1 MKNMMEMAGMRVPF
15 FHFSQWKW
23 PWLRHG
29 FSSRWGGYSSGYLR
43 ELNMAGQEE
52 DIVTIKKNRSLLL
65 GEMGLINPRLIT
77 GEQVHGLGLS
87 WADPNRGDFFRGVD
101 GLFTSFP
108 GTALM
113 AFFADCVP
121 VFFAVPDH
129 QAAGIVHAGW
139 RGTAAGIVRKAAEKL
154 IDELKISPDEIFA
167 GLGPCIGPC
176 CYEVG
181 PEVASSFSPEFLYTP
196 FQGEQFFLDLLK
208 ANIFQLE
215 DAGLPTANIE
225 KSGLCT
231 SCNPHL
237 FYSHRRDR
245 GKTGRMAGLVA
256 II

>member
-1 MKNMMEMAGMRVPF
+1 MMDLAGIRIPF

-23 PWLRHG
+23 PWLGHG
-29 FSSRWGGYSSGYLR
+29 FSSRWGGYSSGALR
-43 ELNMAGQEE
+43 ELNLAGKEE
-52 DIVTIKKNRSLLL
+52 DIATIRKNRALFLDEL
-65 GEMGLINPRLIT
+65 GLINPRLIT

-87 WADPNRGDFFRGVD
+87 WVDPNRGEFFREVD
-101 GLFTSFP
+101 GLFSSFS
-108 GTALM
+108 GTAVM

-121 VFFAVPDH
+121 VFFAVPGH

-139 RGTAAGIVRKAAEKL
+139 RGTAAGIVRKAVGKL
-154 IDELKISPDEIFA
+154 TDDLKISPGEIFA
-167 GLGPCIGPC
+167 GLGPAIGAC

-181 PEVASSFSPEFLYTP
+181 PEVASQFSPEFLYSP
-196 FQGEQFFLDLLK
+196 LQGEHLLLDLIK